1 MSIEQMYYKK
11 SNKPAEKK
19 KYKAFAMSPFVIAE
33 KSAHSLSQI
42 FLCAIVLNVYPDSLR
57 DKISSLGN
65 R

>member
-1 MSIEQMYYKK
+1 
-11 SNKPAEKK
+11 
-19 KYKAFAMSPFVIAE
+19 MSPFVIAE

-42 FLCAIVLNVYPDSLR
+42 FLCAIVLNVYPESLR